1 MHIINSNNKVMSV
14 ISNSFKKNAA
24 QKLVKS
30 MGADGKT
37 GEQLVEAWIK
47 GFELAESMFTEQ
59 V

>member
-1 MHIINSNNKVMSV
+1 MSI

-30 MGADGKT
+30 MGADEKVSQQIT
-37 GEQLVEAWIK
+37 EAWIK

>member
-1 MHIINSNNKVMSV
+1 MSI

-24 QKLVKS
+24 QKLAKS

-37 GEQLVEAWIK
+37 SEQVVEAWIK
-47 GFELAESMFTEQ
+47 GFNLAESMFTEQ

>member
-1 MHIINSNNKVMSV
+1 MSI

-30 MGADGKT
+30 MGAEGKT
-37 GEQLVEAWIK
+37 GEQIVEAWIK

>member
-1 MHIINSNNKVMSV
+1 MSV

-30 MGADGKT
+30 MGVDEKVG
-37 GEQLVEAWIK
+37 QQVIEAWIK

>member
-1 MHIINSNNKVMSV
+1 MSI

-30 MGADGKT
+30 MGVDEKVGQQIT
-37 GEQLVEAWIK
+37 EAWIK

>member
-1 MHIINSNNKVMSV
+1 MSI

-30 MGADGKT
+30 MGVDEKV
-37 GEQLVEAWIK
+37 GEQITEAWLK
-47 GFELAESMFTEQ
+47 GFDLAEAMFTEQ

>member
-1 MHIINSNNKVMSV
+1 MSI

-30 MGADGKT
+30 MGADEKVS
-37 GEQLVEAWIK
+37 QQIIDAWIK

-59 V
+59 VWHDKMTYMA

>member
-1 MHIINSNNKVMSV
+1 MSI

-24 QKLVKS
+24 LKLI
-30 MGADGKT
+30 KT
-37 GEQLVEAWIK
+37 FSVEDEKTKEKIVDAWIK

>member
-1 MHIINSNNKVMSV
+1 MSI

-30 MGADGKT
+30 MGVDGKT
-37 GEQLVEAWIK
+37 GEQVVEAWIK